1 MANVR
6 STTATFKADTSGFT
20 KGTNEMI
27 GKLNEL
33 NKQLVNNQYRQKD
46 CNKAISDAQKKLK
59 EVQAEIDKTGK
70 ADEEQT
76 KQVKKLNDAIEEEK
90 LKLAQL
96 KTEQASLKQVISETS
111 KEIANSSKEIADN
124 SKEIADSNKEWTVL
138 KGTLANLAADGI
150 EAVGAKLLQ
159 LGKDVIQT
167 GEQFSASMSEVGA
180 ISGAT
185 AEELELLEQTAR
197 EYGATTKF
205 SATESA
211 QALKYMAL
219 AGWDVEQ
226 STAAL
231 GGILDL
237 AAASGMDLAAA
248 SDMVTDYLSAFGMEA
263 QDAAYMADLLTYAQG
278 NSNTSAQQLGEAYSN
293 CAANMSAAGQDIETT
308 TALLEAMANQGLK
321 GSQAGTAVAA
331 MIRDITDKMENG
343 KIMIGS
349 TAVAVQDING
359 DFRDMTD
366 ILTDVDAA
374 TQGMGTAQKAA
385 ALSNVFTAN
394 SIKGVNLVLNEGV
407 GKIADYEEAL
417 RNSTGAAQ
425 DAAATMSDNLS
436 GDIKTMESALDELK
450 LKLFDDA
457 EQPVRNIVKLITT
470 EGVAAMGSVIDNL
483 DKVLPALITCVT
495 ALGSLKAALAIK
507 ELISGLTA
515 ATVAQTVATE
525 GATVAQEGLNL
536 AMDSN
541 VIGAVCAALGLLIGM
556 LSNYA
561 MNLNTAAEA
570 TDIANDKALNY
581 LRTLN
586 NLKSQEQDKVSSA
599 LAEAETI
606 KVLKGQY
613 DELRTRTSLN
623 ADATKQLDTIAND
636 LANTLGISVSAL
648 RDESGAYRDLTA
660 DIDDYISKLK
670 EQIRFEGAKEQLT
683 EAIKAA
689 DQLQK
694 AYDDAVDAYEEQ
706 AKKVDELSAAWD
718 KAAESGDVHASDE
731 ILEQLVAEDSKLKEL
746 NTTVSNYYIRLE
758 QANAAIE
765 DAEERIKGH
774 TGTIEENTDANNTN
788 TDSLEDHDAI
798 VKAVTD
804 SLDTLNS
811 TLSILNKVE
820 KEVSDNGKIS
830 LNTLNELV
838 KKYPQL
844 TDAVSDYI
852 SGVRTEADVIAELK
866 KVYEKDLDDYIKA
879 TNKKASITEELYSKF
894 VQGNADLIDK
904 YKEQYDIDISNYA
917 TAAAAKI
924 AIQNKM
930 YEKMVA
936 AHREYSALTDKYFT
950 SVEFGQQVLYV
961 NDPGGGFHPA
971 SAAEIEEYNRIRN
984 NFFNAQHDYDYAPD
998 EFEEQFLSD
1007 AVSFQP
1013 SGLSGAGTSGTGASG
1028 TGNNKNTVSVQGW
1041 GTTASGS
1048 SYTQATLTLL
1058 NRAANLGTINDQ
1070 QTIAELQ
1077 RLLTRG
1083 DITNDEIYSVK
1094 HAIKQATERIEKA
1107 ESEALAREQQQYQ
1120 EQLDLALA
1128 AYEKLV
1134 NDKIDLYKA
1143 EAEAAQKAADAEI
1156 AALDAVLKKRKE
1168 EQADAQRKA
1177 EIDKINAR
1185 LEYDQLD
1192 SLSRYT
1198 LEKQLQNLLNEQ
1210 AEIDFERD
1218 IERQKAELTAQA
1230 AEAQN
1235 QSAEAIA
1242 GLQAA
1247 SAQMSDH
1254 MARLAGTQS
1263 NSQIVNNNNQ
1273 QQNISIIQN
1282 ALTDDQVVDKL
1293 MRLLYDD

>member
-394 SIKGVNLVLNEGV
+394 SIKGVNLVLNDGV

-417 RNSTGAAQ
+417 RSSTGAAQ

-470 EGVAAMGSVIDNL
+470 DGVAAMGSVIDNL

-541 VIGAVCAALGLLIGM
+541 PIGAVCAALGLLIGM

-570 TDIANDKALNY
+570 TDTVNDKALNY

-586 NLKSQEQDKVSSA
+586 NLKSQEQDRVATA

-606 KVLKGQY
+606 KVLKGEY
-613 DELRTRTSLN
+613 DELRTRTSRN
-623 ADATKQLDTIAND
+623 ADATKRLDTIAND
-636 LANTLGISVSAL
+636 LANTLGISISDL

-660 DIDDYISKLK
+660 DIDDYISKLE
-670 EQIRFEGAKEQLT
+670 EQIRFEAAKEQLT

-706 AKKVDELSAAWD
+706 AKKVAELNDSLA
-718 KAAESGDVHASDE
+718 KAAKNGDTYEFDKIIA
-731 ILEQLVAEDSKLKEL
+731 QLAVEESKLKEL

-811 TLSILNKVE
+811 TISVLNKVQ

-844 TDAVSDYI
+844 TDAVNDYI

-879 TNKKASITEELYSKF
+879 TNEKASITEELYSKF

-904 YKEQYDIDISNYA
+904 YKEQYDLDISRYA

-930 YEKMVA
+930 YEKMEA

-1156 AALDAVLKKRKE
+1156 AALDAVLKKRRE

>member
-20 KGTNEMI
+20 KGTDEMI

-76 KQVKKLNDAIEEEK
+76 KQVKKLNDTIEEEK

-111 KEIANSSKEIADN
+111 KEIANSSKEI
-124 SKEIADSNKEWTVL
+124 SDSNKEWTVL
-138 KGTLANLAADGI
+138 KGTLANLATDGI

-515 ATVAQTVATE
+515 ATVAQAVATE

-541 VIGAVCAALGLLIGM
+541 AIGAVCAALGLLIGM

-706 AKKVDELSAAWD
+706 AKKVAELNDSLA
-718 KAAESGDVHASDE
+718 KAAKNGDTYEFDKIIA
-731 ILEQLVAEDSKLKEL
+731 QLAVEESKLKEL

-788 TDSLEDHDAI
+788 TDSLEDHDSI

-879 TNKKASITEELYSKF
+879 TNEKASITEELYSKF

-904 YKEQYDIDISNYA
+904 YKEQYDLDISRYA

-930 YEKMVA
+930 YEKMEA

-1058 NRAANLGTINDQ
+1058 NRAANLGTINNQ

>member
-20 KGTNEMI
+20 KGTDEMI

-76 KQVKKLNDAIEEEK
+76 KQVKKL
-90 LKLAQL
+90 

-111 KEIANSSKEIADN
+111 KEIANSSKEIADNSKEIADN

-515 ATVAQTVATE
+515 ATVAQAVATE

-541 VIGAVCAALGLLIGM
+541 VIGAVCAALGLLSGM

-570 TDIANDKALNY
+570 TDTVNDKALNY

-606 KVLKGQY
+606 KVLEGQY

-648 RDESGAYRDLTA
+648 RDESGVYRDLTA

>member
-46 CNKAISDAQKKLK
+46 CNKAISDAQKELK
-59 EVQAEIDKTGK
+59 KVQAEIDKTGK

-76 KQVKKLNDAIEEEK
+76 KQVKKLNDTIEEEK

-111 KEIANSSKEIADN
+111 KEIANS

-495 ALGSLKAALAIK
+495 TLGSLKAALAIK

-541 VIGAVCAALGLLIGM
+541 LIGAVCAALGLLIGM

-670 EQIRFEGAKEQLT
+670 EQIRFEAAKEQLT

-811 TLSILNKVE
+811 TISVLNKVQ

-844 TDAVSDYI
+844 TDAVNDYI
-852 SGVRTEADVIAELK
+852 SGVGTEADVIAELK

-879 TNKKASITEELYSKF
+879 TNKKTSITEELYSKL

-904 YKEQYDIDISNYA
+904 YKEQYDIDVSKYA
-917 TAAAAKI
+917 TAAAAKV

-930 YEKMVA
+930 YEKMLA

-1007 AVSFQP
+1007 AVSFQL

-1210 AEIDFERD
+1210 AEINFERD
-1218 IERQKAELTAQA
+1218 IERQKAELSAQA

-1263 NSQIVNNNNQ
+1263 NSQIVNNNQ

>member
-20 KGTNEMI
+20 KGTDEMI

-111 KEIANSSKEIADN
+111 KEIANSS
-124 SKEIADSNKEWTVL
+124 KEWTVL

-248 SDMVTDYLSAFGMEA
+248 SDMVTDYLSAFGMQA

-470 EGVAAMGSVIDNL
+470 DGVAAMGSVIDNL

-495 ALGSLKAALAIK
+495 TLGSLKAALAIK

-515 ATVAQTVATE
+515 ATVAQAVATE

-541 VIGAVCAALGLLIGM
+541 AIGAVCAALGLLIGM

-648 RDESGAYRDLTA
+648 RDESGAYRDVTA

-694 AYDDAVDAYEEQ
+694 AYEDAIDAHEEQ
-706 AKKVDELSAAWD
+706 AKKVAELNDSLA
-718 KAAESGDVHASDE
+718 KAAKNGDTYEFDKIIA
-731 ILEQLVAEDSKLKEL
+731 QLAVEESKLKEL

-844 TDAVSDYI
+844 TDAVNDYI
-852 SGVRTEADVIAELK
+852 SGVGTEADVIAELK

-879 TNKKASITEELYSKF
+879 TNKKTSITEELYSKL

-904 YKEQYDIDISNYA
+904 YKEQYDIDVSKYA
-917 TAAAAKI
+917 TAAAAKV

-930 YEKMVA
+930 YEKMLA

-1007 AVSFQP
+1007 AVSFQL

-1218 IERQKAELTAQA
+1218 IERQKAELTTQA

>member
-20 KGTNEMI
+20 KGTDEMI

-46 CNKAISDAQKKLK
+46 CNKAISDAQKELK
-59 EVQAEIDKTGK
+59 KVQAEIDKTGK

-76 KQVKKLNDAIEEEK
+76 KQVKKLNDTIEEEK

-111 KEIANSSKEIADN
+111 KEIANS

-248 SDMVTDYLSAFGMEA
+248 SDMVTDYLSAFGMQA

-278 NSNTSAQQLGEAYSN
+278 NSNTSAQQLGEAYRN

-394 SIKGVNLVLNEGV
+394 SIKGVNLVLNDGV

-417 RNSTGAAQ
+417 RSSTGAAQ

-457 EQPVRNIVKLITT
+457 EQPIRNIVKLITT
-470 EGVAAMGSVIDNL
+470 DGVAAMGSVIDNL

-495 ALGSLKAALAIK
+495 TLGSLKAALAIK

-515 ATVAQTVATE
+515 ATAAQTVATE

-541 VIGAVCAALGLLIGM
+541 PIGAVCAVLGLLIGLLTTFSM
-556 LSNYA
+556 QANMATEAITNTEHAGSRYLKTLSNLQKQETDRITSVGA
-561 MNLNTAAEA
+561 EVATLNT
-570 TDIANDKALNY
+570 
-581 LRTLN
+581 
-586 NLKSQEQDKVSSA
+586 LKD
-599 LAEAETI
+599 
-606 KVLKGQY
+606 QY
-613 DELRTRTSLN
+613 DELRTEASLT
-623 ADATKQLDTIAND
+623 ADEKTRLDTIAND
-636 LANTLGISVSAL
+636 LANTLGISTDAL
-648 RDESGAYRDLTA
+648 RDKDG
-660 DIDDYISKLK
+660 
-670 EQIRFEGAKEQLT
+670 
-683 EAIKAA
+683 IK
-689 DQLQK
+689 
-694 AYDDAVDAYEEQ
+694 
-706 AKKVDELSAAWD
+706 
-718 KAAESGDVHASDE
+718 
-731 ILEQLVAEDSKLKEL
+731 
-746 NTTVSNYYIRLE
+746 T
-758 QANAAIE
+758 
-765 DAEERIKGH
+765 
-774 TGTIEENTDANNTN
+774 
-788 TDSLEDHDAI
+788 
-798 VKAVTD
+798 
-804 SLDTLNS
+804 
-811 TLSILNKVE
+811 
-820 KEVSDNGKIS
+820 
-830 LNTLNELV
+830 
-838 KKYPQL
+838 
-844 TDAVSDYI
+844 
-852 SGVRTEADVIAELK
+852 
-866 KVYEKDLDDYIKA
+866 
-879 TNKKASITEELYSKF
+879 
-894 VQGNADLIDK
+894 
-904 YKEQYDIDISNYA
+904 
-917 TAAAAKI
+917 
-924 AIQNKM
+924 
-930 YEKMVA
+930 
-936 AHREYSALTDKYFT
+936 
-950 SVEFGQQVLYV
+950 
-961 NDPGGGFHPA
+961 
-971 SAAEIEEYNRIRN
+971 
-984 NFFNAQHDYDYAPD
+984 
-998 EFEEQFLSD
+998 
-1007 AVSFQP
+1007 
-1013 SGLSGAGTSGTGASG
+1013 
-1028 TGNNKNTVSVQGW
+1028 
-1041 GTTASGS
+1041 
-1048 SYTQATLTLL
+1048 
-1058 NRAANLGTINDQ
+1058 
-1070 QTIAELQ
+1070 
-1077 RLLTRG
+1077 
-1083 DITNDEIYSVK
+1083 
-1094 HAIKQATERIEKA
+1094 
-1107 ESEALAREQQQYQ
+1107 
-1120 EQLDLALA
+1120 
-1128 AYEKLV
+1128 
-1134 NDKIDLYKA
+1134 
-1143 EAEAAQKAADAEI
+1143 
-1156 AALDAVLKKRKE
+1156 
-1168 EQADAQRKA
+1168 
-1177 EIDKINAR
+1177 
-1185 LEYDQLD
+1185 
-1192 SLSRYT
+1192 
-1198 LEKQLQNLLNEQ
+1198 
-1210 AEIDFERD
+1210 
-1218 IERQKAELTAQA
+1218 
-1230 AEAQN
+1230 
-1235 QSAEAIA
+1235 
-1242 GLQAA
+1242 
-1247 SAQMSDH
+1247 
-1254 MARLAGTQS
+1254 
-1263 NSQIVNNNNQ
+1263 
-1273 QQNISIIQN
+1273 
-1282 ALTDDQVVDKL
+1282 
-1293 MRLLYDD
+1293 